1 MPSALS
7 ALPAAEGAGAYIPLP
22 EGSSR
27 GCTHCGAPA
36 RYVRAPTT
44 IDEALADRQ
53 RLCERCFRGLNPGNE
68 GCSILDDPAT
78 WNPPE
83 GDGQAAEPEPIP
95 AVYVTPPEPDL
106 PDLPQP
112 DDLAGLD
119 DAGVAAWIDRLCA
132 AEAVR
137 SPGTRYAVG
146 LAPAALRAELRA
158 DLGAPSVQQAWA
170 RYRDARLQAWERE
183 SNTPRY
189 EGENRAPALRAEAV
203 RLASEGYDPQS
214 IYHGLLTFNQSRC
227 LPPIYEI
234 PPGSDGEVRE
244 LQQLAEDVYQSLP
257 LSALRV
263 EVMPEQLSILT
274 YASKGLGIQ
283 NDLRGC
289 RIWATTTRD
298 GDTVRDGA
306 IINVA
311 LADLTIR
318 SSPRGATTIYEAA
331 FVGQPRLRVNLR
343 GTLSDILGG
352 LEGEG
357 LIAKRRAAEEALAV
371 LVQRMR
377 EGHYAHQTEEEDR
390 PGIYPARYR
399 DRSTAAINIADDGLV
414 AVDLKTP
421 LLTRAG
427 LRSAL
432 EVLDQAVVWW
442 FGYTPATRARTAAMI
457 RWFVIAP
464 FAYVRKHPRVD
475 LPVPNL
481 ILTGNS
487 RSGKSMGAQI
497 GLALWGIRDNTHML
511 GYEQANTEPR
521 LGEVLASSAFPVLID
536 EVDFSNERLHQM
548 LKLAYEKLI
557 ARTTLTTTRQQIHRD
572 ALAPLCLTT
581 NGKAPLADAVRNR
594 SVVLRYDL
602 TDYKRVQ
609 TQRREFDRD
618 VKPYLDQLSYV
629 GSYVWEVVRRTP
641 QILHERDWAVL
652 ATAILSN
659 AYRYAG
665 LNVPAWVDIAYDDHY
680 ETDTPLLAQE
690 TVALALRDLIQ
701 RRFNEDFQKWR
712 NLWAEKTDLGWERQM
727 WSMEDKLSFLLAT
740 GSIPALHPV
749 RGQGRPPKDIQAAL
763 ASQDGVTSIRIDQGI
778 FQETEFRDNPE
789 ISANIGADLRN
800 LAEVLGVETPSERW
814 VAMPK
819 GRSQRKV
826 LEIGRT
832 DLVELIALHTGEA
845 YSTEIAEVA

>member
-1 MPSALS
+1 VLPVTP
-7 ALPAAEGAGAYIPLP
+7 ALPAAEGGGSYVPLP
-22 EGSSR
+22 EGSAR

-36 RYVRAPTT
+36 RYVRSPTSV
-44 IDEALADRQ
+44 EGAVADRP
-53 RLCERCFRGLNPGNE
+53 RLCERCYRQTSGGTEASP
-68 GCSILDDPAT
+68 LDDPEI

-83 GDGQAAEPEPIP
+83 GGGQGGEPEPIP
-95 AVYVTPPEPDL
+95 AIYVTPPEPDL

-112 DDLAGLD
+112 DAVPDLDEGEVAGW
-119 DAGVAAWIDRLCA
+119 VDRLCA
-132 AEAVR
+132 AEVVR
-137 SPGTRYAVG
+137 SPGTRYAEG
-146 LAPAALRAELRA
+146 TSPAALRAELRN
-158 DLGAPSVQQAWA
+158 DLGTPSVQQAWD
-170 RYRDARLQAWERE
+170 RYRDARRQAWERE
-183 SNTPRY
+183 CATPRY
-189 EGENRAPALRAEAV
+189 EGEHRRPALEAEAV
-203 RLASEGYDPQS
+203 RLASEGYNSQN
-214 IYHGLLTFNQSRC
+214 IYHGLLTFNQGRC
-227 LPPIYEI
+227 LPPIYET

-244 LQQLAEDVYQSLP
+244 LQGLAEETYQSLP

-263 EVMPEQLSILT
+263 EAMPEQLSILT

-289 RIWATTTRD
+289 RIWATTTRE
-298 GDTVRDGA
+298 GETVRDGA
-306 IINVA
+306 IVNVA
-311 LADLTIR
+311 LTDLTIR
-318 SSPRGATTIYEAA
+318 SSPRGATTIYEAT

-343 GTLSDILGG
+343 GTVSDILGG

-357 LIAKRRAAEEALAV
+357 LVAKRRAAEEALAV
-371 LVQRMR
+371 LVQQMR

-399 DRSTAAINIADDGLV
+399 DRSTAAINVAEDGLV
-414 AVDLKTP
+414 AVERKTP
-421 LLTRAG
+421 PLTRAG

-432 EVLDQAVVWW
+432 ELLDQAVVRW
-442 FGYTPATRARTAAMI
+442 FGYTPATRARMAVLI

-464 FAYVRKHPRVD
+464 FAYVRKHRGLD
-475 LPVPNL
+475 LPVQNL

-487 RSGKSMGAQI
+487 RSGKSQGAQV
-497 GLALWGIRDNTHML
+497 GLALWGIRDRTHMR
-511 GYEQANTEPR
+511 GYEEANTEAR

-536 EVDFSNERLHQM
+536 EVDFSNERIHPM
-548 LKLAYEKLI
+548 LKLAHENLI
-557 ARTTLTTTRQQIHRD
+557 ARTTLTTTRQQIHRE

-581 NGKAPLADAVRNR
+581 NGKAPIADAVRNR

-602 TDYKRVQ
+602 TDFKRIQ
-609 TQRREFDRD
+609 TQRGEFDRD
-618 VKPYLDQLSYV
+618 VKPRLDQLSCV
-629 GSYVWEVVRRTP
+629 GSYTWEVVCRNP
-641 QILHERDWAVL
+641 QLLHERDWGVL

-665 LNVPAWVDIAYDDHY
+665 LNVPAWVDLSYDDHY

-701 RRFNEDFQKWR
+701 RRFGEDFQKWR

-727 WSMEDKLSFLLAT
+727 WSMEDKLAFLLAT

-826 LEIGRT
+826 LQISRT

-845 YSTEIAEVA
+845 YGTEIAEAT